1 VESDYER
8 RTLWTAFI
16 LDDELS
22 LCCGLSP
29 VLSAG
34 DIRIDLPYE
43 GSYVGYNE
51 ASLACDKSYE
61 TRGRIFR
68 WRAELALICSAV
80 RTRLYLRDVFSMP
93 DNELLSTIVALD

>member
-16 LDDELS
+16 LDAELS

-43 GSYVGYNE
+43 GSHVGHNE
-51 ASLACDKSYE
+51 ASSARNESHEIY
-61 TRGRIFR
+61 GRIFR
-68 WRAELALICSAV
+68 WRAELALICLVV